1 MHIET
6 LMIISQEVKH
16 KAHPPQAAF
25 TKTTVTPG
33 TRSIPSQAR
42 EDVGITSQ
50 VIVKLCDSIA
60 FVFTK

>member
-1 MHIET
+1 
-6 LMIISQEVKH
+6 MIISQEVKH

-33 TRSIPSQAR
+33 TLSIPSQAR

-50 VIVKLCDSIA
+50 VIVKLCD
-60 FVFTK
+60 